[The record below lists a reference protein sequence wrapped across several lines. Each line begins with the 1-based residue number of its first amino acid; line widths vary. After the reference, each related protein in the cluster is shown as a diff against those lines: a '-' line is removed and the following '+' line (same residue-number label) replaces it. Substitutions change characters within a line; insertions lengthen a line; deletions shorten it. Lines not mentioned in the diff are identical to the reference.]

1 MLGLDTGQVV
11 GFTML
16 SAIGVVSAGL
26 SYGCYTQEDADGG
39 KAFALFAGLMLGI
52 LGAWWWA

>member
-1 MLGLDTGQVV
+1 MTTAQVV

-52 LGAWWWA
+52 LGAWWLA